1 MQPVWIYVIKKRE
14 RMTMKNRAYVILPF
28 TNKSGLHCK
37 VKRIFFLMC
46 QIKMYWL
53 NVSNSFFFACQNWT
67 SACGRIREAKTIFLL
82 ADKGREGIIIVTF
95 WVAIKSCDPWFPKII
110 VYDVDFVLVLNTNS
124 ILYINSTRRKLKMLP
139 LWAVVRY
146 MQVKIICN
154 VP

>member
-1 MQPVWIYVIKKRE
+1 MQKKE
-14 RMTMKNRAYVILPF
+14 SEWLKNRVYVILPF

-53 NVSNSFFFACQNWT
+53 NVSNSFFLFMSKLNVSMWQDMVDHNDL
-67 SACGRIREAKTIFLL
+67 SFG
-82 ADKGREGIIIVTF
+82 GQGVEGIIIVTF
-95 WVAIKSCDPWFPKII
+95 WVAIKSCDPWFPNII

-124 ILYINSTRRKLKMLP
+124 ILYINSTRRNLKMLP

-146 MQVKIICN
+146 VQVKIICN